1 MANRVLDMRR
11 GLKERLERLGTPG
24 TWDHI
29 VTQIGMFSYTG
40 LSRTYEHVCFVL
52 MSSVLCDVKNGG
64 TCTVHEEVSALEYD
78 TICIDKQ
85 SSNLLKVP

>member
-1 MANRVLDMRR
+1 MRR

-40 LSRTYEHVCFVL
+40 LSRMYDHCFVV
-52 MSSVLCDVKNGG
+52 MFHVVCDL
-64 TCTVHEEVSALEYD
+64 SFP
-78 TICIDKQ
+78 Q
-85 SSNLLKVP
+85 

>member
-1 MANRVLDMRR
+1 MANRVLDMRC

-40 LSRTYEHVCFVL
+40 LSRTYEQQIL
-52 MSSVLCDVKNGG
+52 
-64 TCTVHEEVSALEYD
+64 
-78 TICIDKQ
+78 
-85 SSNLLKVP
+85 

>member
-1 MANRVLDMRR
+1 MRTMANRVLDMRQ

-40 LSRTYEHVCFVL
+40 LSRMYEQYVL
-52 MSSVLCDVKNGG
+52 W
-64 TCTVHEEVSALEYD
+64 
-78 TICIDKQ
+78 
-85 SSNLLKVP
+85 